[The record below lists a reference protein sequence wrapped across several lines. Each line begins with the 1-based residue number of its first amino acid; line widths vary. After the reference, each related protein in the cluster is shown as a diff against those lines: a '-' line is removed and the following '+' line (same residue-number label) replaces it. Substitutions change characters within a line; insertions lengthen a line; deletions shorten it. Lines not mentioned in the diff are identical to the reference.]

1 MIPLFAALALLQQ
14 ALGVP
19 ATLTVREGERVS
31 SVPVV
36 ITRLGAMIRVQ
47 DILSPLGAVLMR
59 DAPDRF
65 RLVVGGSEI
74 ELTIG
79 MAYARV
85 RGTTQLL
92 GAAPALSQGQLFL
105 PLSLVTDV
113 LPRAVTGFLYDAS
126 AVELRRFSAVV
137 SWRGANGDSARVGQ
151 PRRSAGDSAP
161 PLATDA
167 RRNERAAPPP
177 LPPRT
182 ARRARRPV
190 VVIDAGH
197 GGPDRGMS
205 GPVGAKRK
213 MYEAD
218 VTLAVAKQLRD
229 VLSDRGVD
237 LIMTRTTDTLIAL
250 ADRGRIANR
259 AEGDVFLSIHVNAA
273 NPRWRD
279 PAGARGFETYFLSE
293 AKSDDERR
301 VAALENE
308 AVKYEVESDANG
320 GDPLSFILNDMKQN
334 EYLREASALAQT
346 VQRSLGTVHPGTNR
360 GVKQAGFR
368 VLVGAFMPAVLV
380 EVGFGTN
387 AAESAYLLS
396 ATGQRRIAAAIA
408 DATMAY
414 LSRYV
419 ERRSVGAGGVP

>member
-1 MIPLFAALALLQQ
+1 MIALFAAIALLQQ
-14 ALGVP
+14 SGDAPAAL
-19 ATLTVREGERVS
+19 AVRDGERVS
-31 SVPVV
+31 RIPVV
-36 ITRLGAMIRVQ
+36 TTRLGAMIRAQ
-47 DILSPLGAVLMR
+47 DVLSPLGAVLMR

-65 RLVVGGSEI
+65 RLVVGGSDI
-74 ELTIG
+74 ELTVG
-79 MAYARV
+79 MAFARV
-85 RGTTQLL
+85 RGNTELL
-92 GAAPALSQGQLFL
+92 GAAPTLSQGQLFL
-105 PLSLVTDV
+105 PLSLLTDV
-113 LPRAVTGFLYDAS
+113 VPRVATGFLYDAQ

-137 SWRGANGDSARVGQ
+137 SSRRANADSARVLE
-151 PRRSAGDSAP
+151 RRRRAGDSVP
-161 PLATDA
+161 PGANDA
-167 RRNERAAPPP
+167 RRSDRDAPV
-177 LPPRT
+177 PRT
-182 ARRARRPV
+182 ERRVRRPV

-205 GPVGAKRK
+205 GPVGARRK
-213 MYEAD
+213 VYEAD
-218 VTLAVAKQLRD
+218 LTLAVAKQLRD

-237 LIMTRTTDTLIAL
+237 LVMTRTTDTLVAL

-259 AEGDVFLSIHVNAA
+259 AKGDVFLSIHVNAA

-293 AKSDDERR
+293 AKTDDERR

-308 AVKYEVESDANG
+308 AVKYEVESEAKG

-346 VQRSLGTVHPGTNR
+346 VQRTLGTVHPGTNR

-387 AAESAYLLS
+387 AAESSYLSS
-396 ATGQRRIAAAIA
+396 ATGQRRIATAIA

-419 ERRSVGAGGVP
+419 ERRTMGAGVGR

>member
-1 MIPLFAALALLQQ
+1 MITLFATLVLLQQ
-14 ALGVP
+14 ALHVP
-19 ATLTVREGERVS
+19 AALTVREGDRVS
-31 SVPVV
+31 SVVV
-36 ITRLGAMIRVQ
+36 VTTRLGAMIRAQ

-65 RLVVGGSEI
+65 RLVVGGSEL

-113 LPRAVTGFLYDAS
+113 LPRVVTGFLYDAS
-126 AVELRRFSAVV
+126 VVELRRFSTVV
-137 SWRGANGDSARVGQ
+137 PSRRANGDSARVGQ
-151 PRRSAGDSAP
+151 SRRSAADSAP
-161 PLATDA
+161 PSAADA

-177 LPPRT
+177 R
-182 ARRARRPV
+182 AERRARRPV

-205 GPVGAKRK
+205 GPAGARRK

-237 LIMTRTTDTLIAL
+237 LVMTRSTDTLISL
-250 ADRGRIANR
+250 ADRGRMANR
-259 AEGDVFLSIHVNAA
+259 AKGDVFLSIHVNAA

-293 AKSDDERR
+293 AKTDDERR

-308 AVKYEVESDANG
+308 AVKYEVESEANG

-387 AAESAYLLS
+387 AAESVYLSS
-396 ATGQRRIAAAIA
+396 AAGQRRIAAAIA

>member
-1 MIPLFAALALLQQ
+1 MITLIATLALLQQ
-14 ALGVP
+14 ARDVP
-19 ATLTVREGERVS
+19 AALTVREGERVS
-31 SVPVV
+31 SVAVV
-36 ITRLGAMIRVQ
+36 TTRLGAMIRAQ
-47 DILSPLGAVLMR
+47 DILLPLGAVLMR

-65 RLVVGGSEI
+65 RLVVGGSEL

-113 LPRAVTGFLYDAS
+113 LPRVVTGFRYDAV
-126 AVELRRFSAVV
+126 AVELRRFSTVV
-137 SWRGANGDSARVGQ
+137 SSRRANGDSARVGQ
-151 PRRSAGDSAP
+151 PRRSAADSAP
-161 PLATDA
+161 PLASDA

-177 LPPRT
+177 RT
-182 ARRARRPV
+182 EGRARRPV

-205 GPVGAKRK
+205 GPAGAKRK

-237 LIMTRTTDTLIAL
+237 LVMTRTTDTLIAL

-259 AEGDVFLSIHVNAA
+259 AKGDVFLSIHVNAA

-279 PAGARGFETYFLSE
+279 PTGARGFETYFLSE
-293 AKSDDERR
+293 AKTDDERR

-308 AVKYEVESDANG
+308 AVKYEVESEANG

-346 VQRSLGTVHPGTNR
+346 VQRSLGAVHPGTNR

-387 AAESAYLLS
+387 AAESAYLSS
-396 ATGQRRIAAAIA
+396 ATGQRRIATAIA
-408 DATMAY
+408 DATLAY

-419 ERRSVGAGGVP
+419 ERRSVGAGEVP

>member
-1 MIPLFAALALLQQ
+1 
-14 ALGVP
+14 
-19 ATLTVREGERVS
+19 
-31 SVPVV
+31 
-36 ITRLGAMIRVQ
+36 
-47 DILSPLGAVLMR
+47 
-59 DAPDRF
+59 
-65 RLVVGGSEI
+65 
-74 ELTIG
+74 
-79 MAYARV
+79 
-85 RGTTQLL
+85 
-92 GAAPALSQGQLFL
+92 
-105 PLSLVTDV
+105 
-113 LPRAVTGFLYDAS
+113 
-126 AVELRRFSAVV
+126 
-137 SWRGANGDSARVGQ
+137 
-151 PRRSAGDSAP
+151 
-161 PLATDA
+161 
-167 RRNERAAPPP
+167 
-177 LPPRT
+177 
-182 ARRARRPV
+182 
-190 VVIDAGH
+190 
-197 GGPDRGMS
+197 MS
-205 GPVGAKRK
+205 GPVGARRK

-237 LIMTRTTDTLIAL
+237 LVMTRTTDTLIAL

-259 AEGDVFLSIHVNAA
+259 AKGDVFLSIHVNAA
-273 NPRWRD
+273 NPRLRD
-279 PAGARGFETYFLSE
+279 PAAARGFETYFLSE
-293 AKSDDERR
+293 AKTDDERR

-387 AAESAYLLS
+387 AADSAYLSS
-396 ATGQRRIAAAIA
+396 ATGQRLIAAAIA